1 MPEEQENSGPALGAT
16 LVSWMVDNRPALDE
30 RMKEEGSRALI
41 QEFMAAEG
49 GQGLPT
55 PEERLDRARQAS
67 ARAWLRHLAA
77 AIQANWTSVPARFA
91 DDMDKWMAGGE
102 ERLEALKLDEEAR
115 AEQRGRAADPNDDH
129 REVELRAL
137 GRLFAEG
144 VGSTSRPGGEDG
156 PQFAKRVTEWQSEH
170 LLRNREL
177 VDDAVA
183 RTTPEGLSGSEV
195 AAPLWERAPEAA
207 RAREAA
213 LLWARVQF
221 LTEAVADALMAAG
234 PPRLDAA
241 EA

>member
-1 MPEEQENSGPALGAT
+1 MPDSQDNSGPLLGAT
-16 LVSWMVDNRPALDE
+16 LVTWMVENRPALDE
-30 RMKEEGSRALI
+30 RMKEEGSKALI

-49 GQGLPT
+49 GGALPT

-77 AIQANWTSVPARFA
+77 AIQANWTAAPDAFA
-91 DDMDKWMAGGE
+91 ADMDRWMSAGE
-102 ERLEALKLDEEAR
+102 ERLEALKLDEESR

-144 VGSTSRPGGEDG
+144 VGSTCRPGGEDG
-156 PQFAKRVTEWQSEH
+156 PRFAKRVVEWQSEH

-195 AAPLWERAPEAA
+195 AAPLWERAPETA

-234 PPRLDAA
+234 PPKLDAA

>member
-1 MPEEQENSGPALGAT
+1 MPDGQENSGPALGET
-16 LVSWMVDNRPALDE
+16 LVTWMVDNRPALDE
-30 RMKEEGSRALI
+30 RMKEEGSKALI

-49 GQGLPT
+49 GQGLPS
-55 PEERLDRARQAS
+55 PEQRLDRARQAS
-67 ARAWLRHLAA
+67 ARAWLRHLSA
-77 AIQANWTSVPARFA
+77 AIQASWTAVPASFA
-91 DDMDKWMAGGE
+91 ADMDKWLVGGE
-102 ERLEALKLDEEAR
+102 ERLEALRLDEEAR
-115 AEQRGRAADPNDDH
+115 AEQRGLAADPNDDH

-137 GRLFAEG
+137 GRLYAEG
-144 VGSTSRPGGEDG
+144 IGSTCSPGGDDG
-156 PQFAKRVTEWQSEH
+156 PAFARRVTEWQAEH

-221 LTEAVADALMAAG
+221 LTEAVADSLMAAG
-234 PPRLDAA
+234 PPRLDTADA
-241 EA
+241 

>member
-1 MPEEQENSGPALGAT
+1 MPDGHENSGPALGET
-16 LVSWMVDNRPALDE
+16 LVTWMVDNRPALDE
-30 RMKEEGSRALI
+30 RMKEEGSKALI

-49 GQGLPT
+49 GQGLPS
-55 PEERLDRARQAS
+55 PEQRLDRARQAS
-67 ARAWLRHLAA
+67 ARAWLRHLSA
-77 AIQANWTSVPARFA
+77 AIQANWTAVPASFSA
-91 DDMDKWMAGGE
+91 DMDKWLVGGE
-102 ERLEALKLDEEAR
+102 ERLEALRLDEEAR
-115 AEQRGRAADPNDDH
+115 AEQRGLAADPNDDH

-137 GRLFAEG
+137 GRLYAEG
-144 VGSTSRPGGEDG
+144 IGSTCSPGGDDG
-156 PQFAKRVTEWQSEH
+156 PAFARRVTEWQAEH

-221 LTEAVADALMAAG
+221 LTEAVADSLMAAG
-234 PPRLDAA
+234 PPRLDTADA
-241 EA
+241 

>member
-1 MPEEQENSGPALGAT
+1 MPDGQENSGPALGET
-16 LVSWMVDNRPALDE
+16 LVTWMVDNRPALDE
-30 RMKEEGSRALI
+30 RMKEEGSKALI

-49 GQGLPT
+49 GQGLPS
-55 PEERLDRARQAS
+55 PEQRLDRARQAS
-67 ARAWLRHLAA
+67 ARAWLRHLSA
-77 AIQANWTSVPARFA
+77 AIQVNWTAVPASFSA
-91 DDMDKWMAGGE
+91 DMDKWLVGGE
-102 ERLEALKLDEEAR
+102 ERLEALRLDEEAR
-115 AEQRGRAADPNDDH
+115 AEQRGLAADPNDDH

-137 GRLFAEG
+137 GRLYAEG
-144 VGSTSRPGGEDG
+144 IGSTCSPGGDDG
-156 PQFAKRVTEWQSEH
+156 PAFARRVTEWQAEH

-221 LTEAVADALMAAG
+221 LTEAVADSLMAAG
-234 PPRLDAA
+234 PPRLDTADA
-241 EA
+241 

>member
-1 MPEEQENSGPALGAT
+1 MADEQEYSGELLGAT
-16 LVSWMVDNRPALDE
+16 LVTWMVDNRPALDE
-30 RMKEEGSRALI
+30 KMKEEGSKALI

-77 AIQANWTSVPARFA
+77 AIQANWTVAPADFTSA
-91 DDMDKWMAGGE
+91 MDKWLAAGE
-102 ERLEALKLDEEAR
+102 ERLEALRLDEESK

-129 REVELRAL
+129 REVELRSL

-144 VGSTSRPGGEDG
+144 VGATCYPGGDDG
-156 PQFAKRVTEWQSEH
+156 PSFAKRVTEWQSEH

-177 VDDAVA
+177 VDDAIA
-183 RTTPEGLSGSEV
+183 RTTPEGLSGSDV
-195 AAPLWERAPEAA
+195 AAPLWERAPETA

-221 LTEAVADALMAAG
+221 LTEAIADALMAAG
-234 PPRLDAA
+234 PPRLDTADA
-241 EA
+241 

>member
-1 MPEEQENSGPALGAT
+1 MPDGQENSGPVLGEAL
-16 LVSWMVDNRPALDE
+16 VVWMVDNRPALDE
-30 RMKEEGSRALI
+30 RMKEEGSKALI

-49 GQGLPT
+49 GQGLPS

-77 AIQANWTSVPARFA
+77 AIQANWASAP
-91 DDMDKWMAGGE
+91 DDFTASREKWLTAGQA
-102 ERLEALKLDEEAR
+102 RLEALKLDEEAR
-115 AEQRGRAADPNDDH
+115 SEQRGRAADPNDDH
-129 REVELRAL
+129 REVELRSL

-144 VGSTSRPGGEDG
+144 VGSTCHPGGDDG
-156 PQFAKRVTEWQSEH
+156 PSFARRVTEWQAEH

-195 AAPLWERAPEAA
+195 AAPLWERAPETA

-234 PPRLDAA
+234 PPKLDTADA
-241 EA
+241 

>member
-1 MPEEQENSGPALGAT
+1 VPIEQENSGRDLGVALVA
-16 LVSWMVDNRPALDE
+16 WMVDNRPALDE
-30 RMKEEGSRALI
+30 RMKEEGSKALI

-49 GQGLPT
+49 GGALPT

-77 AIQANWTSVPARFA
+77 AIEVNWDVAPDGFLAEVDRWLLA
-91 DDMDKWMAGGE
+91 GE

-144 VGSTSRPGGEDG
+144 VGSTCRPGGDDG
-156 PQFAKRVTEWQSEH
+156 PQFARRVVDWQSEH

-195 AAPLWERAPEAA
+195 AAPLWERAPEVA

-221 LTEAVADALMAAG
+221 LTEAIADSLLAAG
-234 PPRLDAA
+234 PPQLDTADA
-241 EA
+241 

>member
-1 MPEEQENSGPALGAT
+1 MPETQDNSAPLLGAT
-16 LVSWMVDNRPALDE
+16 LVSWMVENRPALDE

-49 GQGLPT
+49 GGALPT

-67 ARAWLRHLAA
+67 ARAWLRHLSA
-77 AIQANWTSVPARFA
+77 AIQANWAAAPDGFA
-91 DDMDKWMAGGE
+91 PEMDKWMAAGE
-102 ERLEALKLDEEAR
+102 ERLEALRLDEEAR

-144 VGSTSRPGGEDG
+144 VGSTCRPGGEDG
-156 PQFAKRVTEWQSEH
+156 PQFARRVTEWQSEH

-195 AAPLWERAPEAA
+195 AAPLWERAPETA

-221 LTEAVADALMAAG
+221 LTEAIADALMAAG
-234 PPRLDAA
+234 PPKLDAA

>member
-1 MPEEQENSGPALGAT
+1 MTTEQENSGQQLGVALGA
-16 LVSWMVDNRPALDE
+16 WMVDNRPALDE
-30 RMKEEGSRALI
+30 RMKEEGSKALI

-49 GQGLPT
+49 GGALPT

-77 AIQANWTSVPARFA
+77 AIEVNWDVAPKGFLA
-91 DDMDKWMAGGE
+91 DVDKWLLAGE

-137 GRLFAEG
+137 GRMFAEG
-144 VGSTSRPGGEDG
+144 VGSTCRPGGDDG
-156 PQFAKRVTEWQSEH
+156 PQFARRVVEWQSEH

-195 AAPLWERAPEAA
+195 AAPLWERAPEVA

-221 LTEAVADALMAAG
+221 LTEAIADSLMAAG
-234 PPRLDAA
+234 PPQLEIADA
-241 EA
+241 

>member
-1 MPEEQENSGPALGAT
+1 
-16 LVSWMVDNRPALDE
+16 MVEHRPALDE
-30 RMKEEGSRALI
+30 RMKEEGSKALI

-49 GQGLPT
+49 GGALPT

-67 ARAWLRHLAA
+67 ARAWLRHLAR
-77 AIQANWTSVPARFA
+77 AIQARWDAAPDSFTA
-91 DDMDKWMAGGE
+91 DMDKWMLSGE

-144 VGSTSRPGGEDG
+144 VGATCQPGGEDG
-156 PQFAKRVTEWQSEH
+156 PAFARRVTAWQSEH

-183 RTTPEGLSGSEV
+183 RTTPDGLSGSEQ
-195 AAPLWERAPEAA
+195 AAPLWERAPEVA

-221 LTEAVADALMAAG
+221 LTEAVAAG
-234 PPRLDAA
+234 LVDTGTP
-241 EA
+241 